1 MDSLAQLMDDLLQDD
16 NSEETKTL
24 AIEEILDLSREES
37 NIQEIALASEFLS
50 TMVEQLEN
58 KLLRSALSAW
68 EPPKRKNALIVLA
81 EWLKGAIYR
90 NTHSSAKRR
99 LSTHKKFDL
108 LTLQT
113 LSELSKDELASQFMF
128 DCPGLVEVVME
139 YAESNDAEISLAC
152 ITILGNLSLELQNKR
167 MLFRQYGMSD
177 LLLHLEHCTLTIAP
191 ALFLLHRSLAVD
203 FFNRW
208 EMVLSPEMVNVLV
221 RLAVNPPQPQIATLA
236 KLSLTS
242 LLLDDAP
249 HNHRN
254 AGDSALTFWQST
266 LAVWALQANKKT
278 PLRRLPKEMFQLV
291 FLTLNGRKRI

>member
-1 MDSLAQLMDDLLQDD
+1 MDSLAQLMDLLQDN

-50 TMVEQLEN
+50 TMVEQLEG

-99 LSTHKKFDL
+99 LSAHKKFDL

-139 YAESNDAEISLAC
+139 YAESNDVEVSLAC

-167 MLFRQYGMSD
+167 MLFRQYGMID
-177 LLLHLEHCTLTIAP
+177 LLLHLEHCPAP
-191 ALFLLHRSLAVD
+191 ALFLLHRSLAGD

-208 EMVLSPEMVNVLV
+208 EMVLSPGMVNVLV

-242 LLLDDAP
+242 LLLDDAL

-266 LAVWALQANKKT
+266 LAVWALRTGANKNT

-291 FLTLNGRKRI
+291 FLTLNGGKKI